1 MAIIRS
7 FVAVLIAAIGVGT
20 AEADIPKTVASE
32 LLPTIPTP
40 RPVTLPPPVPPVP
53 RARAVPTGNP
63 GTWVTSDDYPSVAL
77 RMGVSG
83 IVGVR
88 LFIDP
93 KGKVYHCQILSSSAY
108 DLLDNAACEILSA
121 RAEFVPGRNGRGKAV
136 ADVWTSRFVWRLP
149 SPVPSP
155 VIEGTGVYLLTINQM
170 GSVVDCKLKLKPIE
184 MDEGSGECPE
194 MDSLPRIAGL
204 EMRNYGS
211 DPFVDSELEMS
222 TALTPE
228 TRDWMVRD
236 KPDYE
241 VRSLLVFRFE
251 IDPAT
256 GKLSQCALE
265 RQQGS
270 AALIHDFCTSNA
282 RLIFAPGKNALGE
295 IVTGPLW
302 HIERVLL
309 RKLVH

>member
-1 MAIIRS
+1 MTIIRLI
-7 FVAVLIAAIGVGT
+7 VVLLIAVIGVGS
-20 AEADIPKTVASE
+20 AKADIPKSVPAE

-40 RPVTLPPPVPPVP
+40 RPAPPPPPVPAIPKT
-53 RARAVPTGNP
+53 RAVPAGNP

-83 IVGVR
+83 NVGVR
-88 LFIDP
+88 LFVDP
-93 KGKVYHCQILSSSAY
+93 DGKVYHCQILSSSAY

-121 RAEFVPGRNGRGKAV
+121 RAEFTAGRNGKGQAV

-149 SPVPSP
+149 SVTPMPL
-155 VIEGTGVYLLTINQM
+155 IEATGVYLFTINQM
-170 GSVVDCKLKLKPIE
+170 GSVVGCELKLKPVE
-184 MDEGSGECPE
+184 MDEGNGECPD
-194 MDSLPRIAGL
+194 MDTLPRLAGL

-211 DPFVDSELEMS
+211 DPLVQSETEMS

-236 KPDYE
+236 RPGYE
-241 VRSLLVFRFE
+241 VRSLMIFRFV

-256 GKLSQCALE
+256 GKMDQCALE

-270 AALIHDFCTSNA
+270 TALIHDFCASSA
-282 RLIFAPGKNALGE
+282 RQIFAPRRNAAGE
-295 IVTGPLW
+295 AVSAPTW
-302 HIERVLL
+302 HIERILL
-309 RKLVH
+309 RKAGH